1 MNWFASTLDKELQTT
16 KGCKRAGDI
25 ILPRTEHQL
34 VIYYQMPS
42 PEIIYIWEAESGLR
56 ATSVNSFLQT
66 SNMAF
71 VAKTDDLSLMPV
83 INIVEGENWFCK
95 LSSDLYR
102 CTVTHSP
109 QNK

>member
-42 PEIIYIWEAESGLR
+42 PEIIYI
-56 ATSVNSFLQT
+56 
-66 SNMAF
+66 
-71 VAKTDDLSLMPV
+71 
-83 INIVEGENWFCK
+83 
-95 LSSDLYR
+95 
-102 CTVTHSP
+102 
-109 QNK
+109 